1 MPPPDDGSVA
11 DSSRAMDDAATAR
24 DAQAIAPDHVE
35 ADAAPVTDAAMDA
48 LAPIDSDASLPNEAD
63 AGAREGEVVVR
74 ARSINGAAVRHASG
88 DDFFVL
94 YAIAEGGRSEVRL
107 VRTNGYG
114 LFVTTV
120 LARAEHPNLAVSSGS
135 LGADYELR
143 AAWYNGAGGID
154 VVALDNEGRVTARL
168 PRSLTGSAGYRDN
181 RLALSLLSSEVV
193 FEGAARGESFVRHS
207 TFDLSGGT
215 IAAPRVGTIGDE
227 RQRSLPSDVRSL
239 AIAPGAYA
247 YTRGDIVGTAYVQW
261 LSDWAQAMPPVL
273 EVTGVL
279 PPARVQS
286 LSGPSWGSELDLTL
300 ANINDNVSQ
309 HRARFSRFSV
319 RGTTVVPAT
328 LVASNVARIRNEA
341 AVLTANQ
348 SANGATGV
356 AYSNNESIQW
366 RPFDPADGPS
376 CLVTRLPGAS
386 WRGFALAQRG
396 ARNKIFVAIASL
408 TESLGATRDELHLW
422 SLADGEGLCGL

>member
-1 MPPPDDGSVA
+1 MFPVSVLVVLELVIASAGPVSGSA
-11 DSSRAMDDAATAR
+11 
-24 DAQAIAPDHVE
+24 
-35 ADAAPVTDAAMDA
+35 
-48 LAPIDSDASLPNEAD
+48 
-63 AGAREGEVVVR
+63 EVV
-74 ARSINGAAVRHASG
+74 
-88 DDFFVL
+88 
-94 YAIAEGGRSEVRL
+94 
-107 VRTNGYG
+107 
-114 LFVTTV
+114 
-120 LARAEHPNLAVSSGS
+120 
-135 LGADYELR
+135 
-143 AAWYNGAGGID
+143 
-154 VVALDNEGRVTARL
+154 
-168 PRSLTGSAGYRDN
+168 
-181 RLALSLLSSEVV
+181 
-193 FEGAARGESFVRHS
+193 SF
-207 TFDLSGGT
+207 D
-215 IAAPRVGTIGDE
+215 
-227 RQRSLPSDVRSL
+227 
-239 AIAPGAYA
+239 
-247 YTRGDIVGTAYVQW
+247 
-261 LSDWAQAMPPVL
+261 
-273 EVTGVL
+273 
-279 PPARVQS
+279 
-286 LSGPSWGSELDLTL
+286 GPSTPELDLTL